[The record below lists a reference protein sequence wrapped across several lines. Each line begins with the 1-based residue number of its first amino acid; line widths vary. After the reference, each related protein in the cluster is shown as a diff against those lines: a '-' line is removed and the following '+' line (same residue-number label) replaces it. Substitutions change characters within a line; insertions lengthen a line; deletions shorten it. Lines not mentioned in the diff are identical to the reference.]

1 MKQTK
6 KPKFKLS
13 KIMVKFS
20 ISMVAIYLIIILLV
34 NRLVPT
40 TMISSTVSPD
50 QSMKVEF
57 FSQGSLGRSW
67 VDLITLDRFWN
78 KKIEIYSESGDE
90 LIFPKDLQVF
100 WSEDSSTFLA
110 ISKTTDYIWLRG
122 EERDAARLTSGES
135 LMLMYNIA
143 SKKLVHNLYATRNYF
158 HEGDIKQ
165 IKWHNCSVCK

>member
-1 MKQTK
+1 LCCGILTEFLTMKQTK

-20 ISMVAIYLIIILLV
+20 ISMV
-34 NRLVPT
+34 VPT
-40 TMISSTVSPD
+40 TMISSTVSPNR
-50 QSMKVEF
+50 SMKVEF
-57 FSQGSLGRSW
+57 FSQGSLGKSW

-122 EERDAARLTSGES
+122 EERDAARL
-135 LMLMYNIA
+135 MYNIA
-143 SKKLVHNLYATRNYF
+143 SKKLAHNLYATHNYF
-158 HEGDIKQ
+158 HKGDIKQ
-165 IKWHNCSVCK
+165 VKWHNCSVCK